1 MRPRQYAFGAVDP
14 VTGTRTHDGIA
25 QLKTREERLRALGQV
40 PEEYRSWVECLVKDA
55 FQYSKARKEA
65 IEKAV
70 AARKSNKER
79 NNGKR

>member
-40 PEEYRSWVECLVKDA
+40 PEEYRFWVECLVKDA

-70 AARKSNKER
+70 AARKA
-79 NNGKR
+79 KRR